1 MKIYFLSLP
10 ILIDVTWFL
19 DSEFIYGLKWLKKIT
34 ENEEYNEVLQ
44 LKASTF

>member
-10 ILIDVTWFL
+10 ILIVLTWFL
-19 DSEFIYGLKWLKKIT
+19 DSEFIYGLKWLKKII
-34 ENEEYNEVLQ
+34 ENEEHNEVPQ